1 MQDDFE
7 RFNLIQPEIPLD
19 DLFTRDLAEMANG
32 SELEPHLSHHPQPIL
47 FRPNNSAVITRARK
61 KPAHSHSTLY
71 QIVSTTQPATD
82 IAALCTLSIMSA
94 FIRVARGVRA
104 APIRPA
110 VQPLVARSA
119 VAHFT
124 TSMPR
129 RSEHAEETFE
139 EFSAR
144 FEKEFDGVQDIF
156 ELQRNLN
163 NAFAYDLVPAPS
175 VIAAALKAARRVN
188 DFGTAV
194 RIFEGIKTKVENKG
208 QYEQYLEE
216 LKPLREELGVPL
228 KEELYPEEK

>member
-1 MQDDFE
+1 
-7 RFNLIQPEIPLD
+7 
-19 DLFTRDLAEMANG
+19 
-32 SELEPHLSHHPQPIL
+32 
-47 FRPNNSAVITRARK
+47 
-61 KPAHSHSTLY
+61 
-71 QIVSTTQPATD
+71 
-82 IAALCTLSIMSA
+82 MSA
-94 FIRVARGVRA
+94 FIRVARSVRA

-124 TSMPR
+124 TSIPR

-144 FEKEFDGVQDIF
+144 FEKEFDGVQDVF
-156 ELQRNLN
+156 ELQVCLPHGIELAALRLAPENVVRLWLITKPQRNLN

-194 RIFEGIKTKVENKG
+194 RIFEGIKSKVENKG

-216 LKPLREELGVPL
+216 LKPLREELGVLL